1 MKQIIFLLLM
11 LFIVVNCA
19 KKTESFKVSEWQKFE
34 EIYTHISFQMPK
46 DWPVVQEG
54 TKLSLYNSQ
63 EAVNRFID
71 LQGGGKNA
79 VRLIVSAEKMD
90 SLQTIEEKMN
100 EKFREDQETGFDM
113 GTISDKSLAGI
124 PGKFYDYSG
133 FVDAKSNRLSGQKF
147 IAVRDSMVYRV
158 TYEGFNELYHNSKF
172 VLDTLLKTLHIPVP
186 QAKKDAQEDVSP
198 SATFTKF
205 DNNRLSI
212 SHPDNFEVDQP
223 APKAPAEYSMDL
235 RGYRQDCF
243 IHLDIIPAKG
253 LSPEKVVEQN
263 AKFYKETSRGTVTI
277 ADVPTT
283 YLNYSPRN
291 DVSSRVYFLVK
302 NDKIHRII
310 FNYYTPMK
318 QIYLPVF
325 EKTISTLV
333 IK

>member
-1 MKQIIFLLLM
+1 MVAIF
-11 LFIVVNCA
+11 VSCA
-19 KKTESFKVSEWQKFE
+19 KKTESLQVSGWQKYE
-34 EIYTHISFQMPK
+34 EIYTHISFVMPK
-46 DWPVVQEG
+46 DWVVVQEG
-54 TKLSLYNSQ
+54 TKLTLYNSQ
-63 EAVNRFID
+63 EAVHRFID
-71 LQGGGKNA
+71 LQGGGKDG

-90 SLQTIEEKMN
+90 TLQTIEEKMN

-113 GTISDKSLAGI
+113 GTISDKSLADI

-158 TYEGFNELYHNSKF
+158 NYEGFNELYQNSKF
-172 VLDTLLKTLHIPVP
+172 VLDTLLKTLKIPVP
-186 QAKKDAQEDVSP
+186 LLKKNEQEDVSP
-198 SATFTKF
+198 SATFTRF
-205 DNNRLSI
+205 ENNRLAI
-212 SHPDNFEVDQP
+212 SYPDNFEVDQP
-223 APKAPAEYSMDL
+223 TPKSPAEYSMDL

-253 LSPEKVVEQN
+253 LAPEKVVEQN

-291 DVSSRVYFLVK
+291 DVSSRVYFIVK

-310 FNYYTPMK
+310 FNYFTPMK

-325 EKTISTLV
+325 EKTISTLAV
-333 IK
+333 K